1 MKIKITKTVDDNQ
14 VPAEVRRML
23 DQNKNVL
30 MYTLPDKMS
39 AMVRASLS
47 TEGME
52 FFSTIELL
60 DSFRQDLA
68 SFDENLNE
76 LQNVLV
82 GYRNILMPPA
92 PQSEHHHDE
101 ECEHHHDEEWLANE
115 EAEYEKFMSRV
126 DGTDEVENEKG

>member
-1 MKIKITKTVDDNQ
+1 
-14 VPAEVRRML
+14 
-23 DQNKNVL
+23 
-30 MYTLPDKMS
+30 
-39 AMVRASLS
+39 MVRASLS